1 MKIDSGRP
9 ASAGRVVAT
18 GPARAAARAYGTQA
32 AAASAPAALLDLAS
46 IAGIPEAELTPKVRD
61 ALTMLIAEVQR
72 MREELSQAQQRVAY
86 LEKLADEDSLVPVA
100 NRRAFVR
107 ELGRMVAFAE
117 RYGTQSSV
125 IYFDINGF
133 KRVNDEFGHAAGDA
147 ALRHIA
153 QTLTDNVRESD
164 TVGRLG
170 GDEFGVILAQAD
182 AAAAAEKAA
191 ALARAI
197 ETQPLVWEG
206 HELRVGASYGAYTFS
221 GGVDAGEALERADQA
236 MYAQRQDRRG
246 AAKRAGGGGS

>member
-1 MKIDSGRP
+1 MKVDNGRP

-18 GPARAAARAYGTQA
+18 GPARAAARAYGAQ
-32 AAASAPAALLDLAS
+32 ASATTAAQPPLDLAS

-61 ALTMLIAEVQR
+61 ALSMLIAEVQR
-72 MREELSQAQQRVAY
+72 MREELSQAQQRVSY

-125 IYFDINGF
+125 LYFDINGF

-153 QTLTDNVRESD
+153 HILTAHVRESD
-164 TVGRLG
+164 VVGRLG

-182 AAAAAEKAA
+182 AEAAAEKAA
-191 ALARAI
+191 ALAKAI
-197 ETQPLVWEG
+197 ETEPLSWDG
-206 HELRVGASYGAYTFS
+206 HNLQLAASYGAYTFS
-221 GGVDAGEALERADQA
+221 GGVNAGEALERADQA
-236 MYAQRQDRRG
+236 MYAQRQIDR
-246 AAKRAGGGGS
+246 AAS